1 MSKHFG
7 NFTTMTLI
15 TRRVRHALHVGA
27 CPVRI
32 GISIKLINELHRF
45 ESLPMVMMFNQKA
58 GDPGKIK

>member
-15 TRRVRHALHVGA
+15 TRRIRYALHVGT

-32 GISIKLINELHRF
+32 GISTKLINELHRF

-58 GDPGKIK
+58 GDPRETK